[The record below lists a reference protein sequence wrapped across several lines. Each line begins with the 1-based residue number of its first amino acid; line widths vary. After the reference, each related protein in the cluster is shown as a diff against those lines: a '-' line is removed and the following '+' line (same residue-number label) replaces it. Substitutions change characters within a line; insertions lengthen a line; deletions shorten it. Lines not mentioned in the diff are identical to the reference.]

1 METPGRGRENIRRL
15 CDKIAAKKSYAKM
28 KVSFAST
35 FRCVLAH
42 LVDRRKTDVH
52 ETIKVIEQLL
62 RRKMIVPSNE
72 HITHQFEG
80 D

>member
-15 CDKIAAKKSYAKM
+15 CDRIAAKKSYAKNERIFC
-28 KVSFAST
+28 FAVHFS
-35 FRCVLAH
+35 R
-42 LVDRRKTDVH
+42 LVNRRKTDVH
-52 ETIKVIEQLL
+52 ETVKVIEQLK
-62 RRKMIVPSNE
+62 RREMIVPSNE